1 MSVIQAIKTGAAQR
15 RTIIDVTRE
24 LGPIIAQRASE
35 ATDEDQFVAENFA
48 LLKASGLME
57 AGVPAELGGGGA
69 DVDELAAVLQTLGYH
84 CGSTGLALS
93 MHTHLVATAAWRWKH
108 QGQPPSSRC

>member
-24 LGPIIAQRASE
+24 LGPTIAQRASE

-48 LLKASGLME
+48 LLKASGLLE
-57 AGVPAELGGGGA
+57 AGVPVELGGGGA
-69 DVDELAAVLQTLGYH
+69 DVDELAAVLQMLGYH
-84 CGSTGLALS
+84 CARAPEMPRKWMEDIASMRAKYSRRGL
-93 MHTHLVATAAWRWKH
+93 
-108 QGQPPSSRC
+108 PPAIF